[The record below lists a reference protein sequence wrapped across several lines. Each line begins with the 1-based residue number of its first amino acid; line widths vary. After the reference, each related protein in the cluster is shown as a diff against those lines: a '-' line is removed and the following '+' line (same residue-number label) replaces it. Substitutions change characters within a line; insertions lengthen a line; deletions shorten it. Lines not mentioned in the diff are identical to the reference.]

1 MKSIPNPRLT
11 SHILIP
17 SRRRPEG
24 AAPPTPKRG
33 YYVDF
38 DFMRRSWVEYHS
50 KVAAA
55 AARQENT
62 STGKKAAA
70 AVLEQL
76 TARMLNTRGVSSF
89 NDFKKYK

>member
-1 MKSIPNPRLT
+1 MGHGRRKGDLKCRPTTIYS
-11 SHILIP
+11 
-17 SRRRPEG
+17 RRPEG

-38 DFMRRSWVEYHS
+38 DFLRRSWVEYHS

-62 STGKKAAA
+62 STGKGAAA
-70 AVLEQL
+70 AVLKQL

-89 NDFKKYK
+89 NY